1 MTIPNYIAYF
11 SHWMALSRVKSHHG
25 IHFGKKLFWAQPKNE
40 IIFVNNTIFLH
51 IFAFLFIFGQL
62 FILKCSRIASLL
74 GGWSKKI
81 LFWSRLMCIKPNIF
95 NFTLI
100 FVQNIWGA
108 QTYFWEM
115 CTIQRFSAILI
126 FMPNICGGKL
136 KYGNTKT
143 QLCLCRLRVETYIWD
158 LYKTKHFQFY
168 TDIHAKH
175 LGGGYIFLKYH
186 RAEPQFY
193 FLSGTETLIY
203 QSTMNG
209 VVGGA
214 LEWHTSLKFQYFFL
228 KSLLYHVW

>member
-1 MTIPNYIAYF
+1 MYKT
-11 SHWMALSRVKSHHG
+11 K
-25 IHFGKKLFWAQPKNE
+25 HFQFYTDICAK
-40 IIFVNNTIFLH
+40 H
-51 IFAFLFIFGQL
+51 
-62 FILKCSRIASLL
+62 L
-74 GGWSKKI
+74 G
-81 LFWSRLMCIKPNIF
+81 
-95 NFTLI
+95 
-100 FVQNIWGA
+100 GA

-186 RAEPQFY
+186 RAEPQFLFSFWY
-193 FLSGTETLIY
+193 RNINIPKYDEW
-203 QSTMNG
+203 
-209 VVGGA
+209 GGWWGFGMA
-214 LEWHTSLKFQYFFL
+214 HIAEISVFCSEISFISCMINQ
-228 KSLLYHVW
+228 

>member
-1 MTIPNYIAYF
+1 MCKT
-11 SHWMALSRVKSHHG
+11 
-25 IHFGKKLFWAQPKNE
+25 FG
-40 IIFVNNTIFLH
+40 
-51 IFAFLFIFGQL
+51 
-62 FILKCSRIASLL
+62 
-74 GGWSKKI
+74 
-81 LFWSRLMCIKPNIF
+81 
-95 NFTLI
+95 
-100 FVQNIWGA
+100 GA

-186 RAEPQFY
+186 RAEPQFLFSFWY
-193 FLSGTETLIY
+193 RNINIPKYDEW
-203 QSTMNG
+203 
-209 VVGGA
+209 GGWWGFGMA
-214 LEWHTSLKFQYFFL
+214 HIAEISVFF
-228 KSLLYHVW
+228 SEISFISCMINQ